1 MSDTTR
7 ARPFLHQ
14 LKSPLGTAIL
24 PPPFSRF
31 GTIIFTYHNLAIE
44 RMQKFILYF
53 IVITA
58 LTLRSQ
64 SQTVNLPHSIYSG
77 KQGGLHVQGVAVD
90 KANGYVYF
98 SFTDKL
104 VKMDLSGR
112 LIGSVTGFVGHLGD
126 LDFSDN
132 GKIYGSL
139 EYKNDAI
146 GRGISKE
153 LGVETRNEDGFYI
166 AIFNGSRIV
175 RPDMNAEKEDVL
187 RTVYIREAVKDYAA
201 TVRDGNQ
208 ERPHRFACSGIDG
221 VAFAPAIGSASS
233 TKKFLYVAYG
243 VYGDTARS
251 DNDHQIILKYDVSD
265 WEQYAQKLSQD
276 GLHHS
281 GPKKPLEKYFVK
293 TGNTRYGIQ
302 NLAYDPYTG
311 NLFAAVY
318 RGSKAQFPNYD
329 LFVIDGKKKPVK
341 GYITADNKNKKV
353 KTLSLLEAGP
363 KDPASGIRGWYFE
376 WGATG
381 LCSLGDG
388 LWYISHNSKEKD
400 GQHQSTIYK
409 YKWIG
414 DNQQAFVLINH

>member
-1 MSDTTR
+1 M
-7 ARPFLHQ
+7 
-14 LKSPLGTAIL
+14 K
-24 PPPFSRF
+24 
-31 GTIIFTYHNLAIE
+31 
-44 RMQKFILYF
+44 KFILYLIAF
-53 IVITA
+53 TA
-58 LTLRSQ
+58 LSLRSL
-64 SQTVNLPHSIYSG
+64 SQTVTLPDSIYSG
-77 KQGGLHVQGVAVD
+77 KQGELHVQSVVVD
-90 KANGYVYF
+90 KANGHVYF

-104 VKMDLSGR
+104 IKTDLSGK

-126 LDFSDN
+126 LDLTED

-146 GRGISKE
+146 GKGIIKE
-153 LGVETRNEDGFYI
+153 LGVKTRNEDGFYI
-166 AIFNGSRIV
+166 AIFDGSRIV

-187 RTVYIREAVKDYAA
+187 RTVYIREAVNDFAA
-201 TVRDGNQ
+201 KVKDGNE

-221 VAFAPAIGSASS
+221 VAFAPAIGSSNP

-251 DNDHQIILKYDVSD
+251 DNDHQVILKYDVSD

-276 GLHHS
+276 KLHHS

-293 TGNTRYGIQ
+293 TGNTLYGIQ

-341 GYITADNKNKKV
+341 SYIPSDNKNIEV

-363 KDPASGIRGWYFE
+363 KDPASGIRGWYFQ

-381 LCSLGDG
+381 LCPLGDG
-388 LWYISHNSKEKD
+388 LFYISHDSKDKD
-400 GQHQSTIYK
+400 GQQQSTIHLYR
-409 YKWIG
+409 WIG
-414 DNQQAFVLINH
+414 DNQRAFTLVR